1 MRHEWIYDLWK
12 WSISVCADHYD
23 AVRCR
28 FQPEVSSREREQ
40 EPLQRPS
47 VISSQ
52 FLQFS
57 RTLYVVHFFIH
68 TYEQGKPRERAR
80 ALEILKIY
88 SLIAETKR
96 TTQKKENL

>member
-23 AVRCR
+23 VVRCR
-28 FQPEVSSREREQ
+28 FQPEVSSRECEQ
-40 EPLQRPS
+40 EPLQGPS

-68 TYEQGKPRERAR
+68 KRY
-80 ALEILKIY
+80 
-88 SLIAETKR
+88 TKR
-96 TTQKKENL
+96 TRARVRNTKNL